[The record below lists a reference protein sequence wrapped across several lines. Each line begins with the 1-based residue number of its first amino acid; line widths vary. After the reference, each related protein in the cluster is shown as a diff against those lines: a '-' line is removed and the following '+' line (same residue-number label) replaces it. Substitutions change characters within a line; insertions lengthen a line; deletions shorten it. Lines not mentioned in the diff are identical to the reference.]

1 MRKLFFVYGL
11 LFIMGACKSTNQ
23 SSSKVS
29 KSYNLPNT
37 ILNDAIAYIV
47 TGDSWNATVDT
58 LNHLKLYLNTTK
70 MAIKLSNQTYQTD
83 SLGSLIFKADSD
95 SGEVKLTLVA
105 SICKQSNSN
114 QKYGYSA
121 TLLWNQSV
129 KSGCAYSKYPLGL
142 DGRWILTSI
151 QNKTIQLNANEKV
164 PQLTIDGKA
173 AWFEAG
179 GICNNL
185 NGGLKLTRNTFGVS
199 TLNVDLACTN
209 PYEMAYFTLLKQART
224 YNLNN
229 QQLTLTTPDGKSLSF
244 LKATK

>member
-11 LFIMGACKSTNQ
+11 LFMMGACKSTNQ

-29 KSYNLPNT
+29 KSSNQPN
-37 ILNDAIAYIV
+37 IISNDAIAYVV

-58 LNHLKLYLNTTK
+58 LNHLQMHLNTTK
-70 MAIKLSNQTYQTD
+70 MAIKLSNQTYQND

-105 SICKQSNSN
+105 STCKQSTAN
-114 QKYGYSA
+114 QKYGFSA
-121 TLLWNQSV
+121 ALLWNQSV
-129 KSGCAYSKYPLGL
+129 KSGCAFSAYQTGL

-151 QNKTIQLNANEKV
+151 QNKTIQLNANEKA

-185 NGGLKLTRNTFGVS
+185 NGRLNLTRNTLEVS

-224 YNLNN
+224 YTLNN
-229 QQLTLTTPDGKSLSF
+229 QKLTLTTPDGKSLSF